1 MCGTELT
8 YSYNL
13 AATTRCVLSTR
24 IVTWPGHFA
33 FAIGIAERSAKMGRE
48 WNLKVRYA
56 KWQTD

>member
-1 MCGTELT
+1 M
-8 YSYNL
+8 
-13 AATTRCVLSTR
+13 STR